1 MPAMPKH
8 PISGIPGS
16 KPRVEPGPG
25 SRRGE
30 LTDEY
35 IAARNRG
42 QLAEGRIGPKS
53 PSLKERHLDFK
64 AIGGEKRRVGPIK

>member
-42 QLAEGRIGPKS
+42 QLAKAELAEIALLEKKGTLISKQ
-53 PSLKERHLDFK
+53 LAERR
-64 AIGGEKRRVGPIK
+64 GGLVL